1 MSEAVKALLGRLAT
15 LVPGYAGYA
24 DRERRRETDQALRL
38 SVSARLGAVRQGL
51 ERRTADA
58 SRAARFE
65 LLEPLDAL
73 ARRVATLADSVRHA
87 PAGHAGLFDAATVG
101 AAELDRLHAV
111 DLDVREACERL
122 AGAVEASASPADSG
136 ALARLDALLAD
147 AEAAFRRRAE
157 SLREV
162 K

>member
-1 MSEAVKALLGRLAT
+1 MSEAVKALLGRLAS

-38 SVSARLGAVRQGL
+38 SVSARLGTVRQGL

-58 SRAARFE
+58 SRASRLD

-73 ARRVATLADSVRHA
+73 GRRVTTLADSVRHA
-87 PAGHAGLFDAATVG
+87 PAGYAGLFDAAAVG
-101 AAELDRLHAV
+101 AAELDRLHAA

-122 AGAVEASASPADSG
+122 AAAVEAVPSPPDPG
-136 ALARLDALLAD
+136 ALVRVDAVLAD
-147 AEAAFRRRAE
+147 AETAFRRRGE
-157 SLREV
+157 SIREV